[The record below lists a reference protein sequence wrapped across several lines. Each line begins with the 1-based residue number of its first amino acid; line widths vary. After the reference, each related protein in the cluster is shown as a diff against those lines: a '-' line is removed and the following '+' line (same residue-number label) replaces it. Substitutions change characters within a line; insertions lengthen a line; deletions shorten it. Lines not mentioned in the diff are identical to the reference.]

1 MGNLLF
7 GNAERQGNPID
18 AGEISIVRDNDV
30 AIGQGARPTERPDEY
45 LAQTALAAR
54 HINIG
59 T

>member
-1 MGNLLF
+1 MDA
-7 GNAERQGNPID
+7 AEIPV
-18 AGEISIVRDNDV
+18 VRDNDV